1 MPSDYD
7 IADLDEFARQFVMKE
22 IPARLWTH
30 GAHLAVGLWHVDR
43 YGADEAL
50 RRLRQGI
57 RSLNEHHGKQNTDSA
72 GYHETIT
79 CAQVALLSDFLARCD
94 SAAPLLE
101 RYAQLMASPLAD
113 RDVLLRFY
121 SRDYLMSNQA
131 RAVWAEPDLAPI
143 SAEGLVGTPMGA
155 ADFI

>member
-1 MPSDYD
+1 MPSDYE
-7 IADLDEFARQFVMKE
+7 IADLDEFARQFVARK

-57 RSLNEHHGKQNTDSA
+57 RSLNEHHGKQNTESA

-79 CAQVALLSDFLARCD
+79 CAQVVLLADFLARAD
-94 SAAPLLE
+94 SAVPLLE

-113 RDVLLRFY
+113 RNVLLRFY
-121 SRDYLMSNQA
+121 SRDRLMSDLA
-131 RAVWAEPDLAPI
+131 RARWTEPDVAPI
-143 SAEGLVGTPMGA
+143 SVEGLLGTPIGA
-155 ADFI
+155 AGSA